1 MVLASVTIPE
11 NKINEFEKLDIKDSK
26 KHSKNRREELFN
38 IIVNNYIVKY
48 EILEANII
56 DKLMETTNLN
66 KIELMAFGKLI
77 NSNLKEIWPNFK
89 EIKVNNNSNNNNN
102 SNSNKNNN
110 NSNKNTTVEIYIDA
124 CSSNEIAFGN
134 QLKNILIVN
143 NNNNSNSNKNN
154 NNSNKNTTVEIYID
168 ACSSN
173 EIAFGNQLKNILIV
187 NNSNIK
193 IISEHKADDNY
204 KIVSA
209 ASIVAKVIRDR
220 KIEEY
225 KKIYGNIGS
234 GYPSDKITQK
244 YLKEY
249 IIKYNKPPII
259 ARKSWSTTKKLMK
272 YINDKNNGKN
282 INNSKIIKKNIDL
295 KKNRFNTINT
305 DNKNNK
311 TVQTKLVEI

>member
-89 EIKVNNNSNNNNN
+89 EIKVNNNS
-102 SNSNKNNN
+102 
-110 NSNKNTTVEIYIDA
+110 
-124 CSSNEIAFGN
+124 
-134 QLKNILIVN
+134 N